1 MWRVRQYEEVTSTN
15 DIAKGLAL
23 SGGDN
28 TAVIAQRQS
37 AGRGRR
43 GRSFLSPEGGLYLSA
58 LWRNCP
64 AGEVMRVTPMAAV
77 AVCRAVESLCPLRC
91 GIKWCNDVVAEG
103 RKLCGILTES
113 ALRPEGGIDWLVV
126 GIGVNVA
133 AVPEGVAD
141 MAVSLH
147 ELGCDVPPMAL
158 AEAILEQ
165 LTALRRDLSAPE
177 AWLYDYRC
185 RCINVGKPV
194 RVLRGGG
201 EQPALA
207 LAVDDEFGLTVRYG
221 DGVTETLRSGEVS
234 VRGLYGYTE

>member
-1 MWRVRQYEEVTSTN
+1 MWRVQQYDEVTSTN
-15 DIAKGLAL
+15 DIAKALAL
-23 SGGDN
+23 SGADN
-28 TAVIAQRQS
+28 TAVVARRQS

-64 AGEVMRVTPMAAV
+64 QGEVMRVTPMAAV

-91 GIKWCNDVVAEG
+91 GIKWCNDVVVEG

-113 ALRPEGGIDWLVV
+113 SLRPEGGIDWLVV
-126 GIGVNVA
+126 GIGVNVSS
-133 AVPEGVAD
+133 VPAGVAD
-141 MAVSLH
+141 VAVSLR
-147 ELGCDVPPMAL
+147 ELGCDAKPEAL
-158 AEAILEQ
+158 REAILTQ

-177 AWLYDYRC
+177 EWRQDYRR
-185 RCINVGKPV
+185 RCVNVGKAV
-194 RVLRGGG
+194 RVVRGDG
-201 EQPALA
+201 EQAALA